1 MQTEQFTVKNVKCGG
16 CVSTIENGLK
26 SLPGV
31 SAVSVT
37 IDSGMVV
44 VSGDVLERAQLAQE
58 LASLGYPEA

>member
-16 CVSTIENGLK
+16 CISNIETGLK

-37 IDSGMVV
+37 IESGLVV
-44 VSGDVLERAQLAQE
+44 VSGDALERAQLAQK
-58 LASLGYPEA
+58 LATLGYPEA